1 MPSHR
6 SPPLSQ
12 APDNNPQAD
21 VLIVGGGVMGAAL
34 AFWLTRLQP
43 EIDLCV
49 IERDPG
55 YRCASSALS
64 ASSIRQQFS
73 SPVNVS
79 LSRFGFQ
86 FLREASHHL
95 SLDGNPVDLSLH
107 EGGYLYLANDSQ
119 RTALLEAHRVQ
130 TSLGAEIALLA
141 PDALAARFPWL
152 NTEDLAVGAL
162 GLSGEGWFD
171 GPALH
176 QALLAKAVAQGA
188 RRIRAEAV
196 ELITGDSA
204 SSSGARIAGVRL
216 SDGRTLRCGQLVVAA
231 GAWSARLAA
240 TLGERIA
247 ISAARRSV
255 FVISTPTPLPDCPL
269 LIDPSGFWLRP
280 EGRYLLTG
288 APPIETG
295 PDLPLEPD
303 WRELDDAQWERL
315 AQRIPALEAMRIE
328 RAWAGY
334 YEMHDFDHNAL
345 VGPSNE
351 FRGLW
356 YLCGF
361 SGHGMQHAP
370 GAGLALA
377 EWILTGRSRSIDV
390 GALSPER
397 VRLGR
402 PLRELNVIG

>member
-1 MPSHR
+1 
-6 SPPLSQ
+6 
-12 APDNNPQAD
+12 
-21 VLIVGGGVMGAAL
+21 
-34 AFWLTRLQP
+34 
-43 EIDLCV
+43 
-49 IERDPG
+49 
-55 YRCASSALS
+55 
-64 ASSIRQQFS
+64 
-73 SPVNVS
+73 VS

-86 FLREASHHL
+86 FLREASRYL
-95 SLDGNPVDLSLH
+95 SLDGSPVDLSLH

-119 RTALLEAHRVQ
+119 RNGLLEAHRVQ
-130 TSLGAEIALLA
+130 AALGAEIALLD
-141 PDALAARFPWL
+141 PDALSSRFPWL
-152 NTEDLAVGAL
+152 NTRDISLGAL

-176 QALLAKAVAQGA
+176 QALLAKAIAQGA
-188 RRIRAEAV
+188 RRIRAEVV
-196 ELITGDSA
+196 EVLRAG
-204 SSSGARIAGVRL
+204 SGRATDPRIAGVRL
-216 SDGRTLRCGQLVVAA
+216 SDGRSLHCDQVVIAA

-240 TLGERIA
+240 TLGERLA

-255 FVISTPTPLPDCPL
+255 FVLSTPSPLPDCPL

-288 APPIETG
+288 APPIEVER
-295 PDLPLEPD
+295 DLPLEPD

-315 AQRIPALEAMRIE
+315 AHRIPALEAMRIE

-351 FRGLW
+351 IVGLW

-370 GAGLALA
+370 GAGLALG
-377 EWILTGRSRSIDV
+377 EWLLTGQPRTIDIS
-390 GALSPER
+390 ALSPER

-402 PLRELNVIG
+402 PLIELNVIG